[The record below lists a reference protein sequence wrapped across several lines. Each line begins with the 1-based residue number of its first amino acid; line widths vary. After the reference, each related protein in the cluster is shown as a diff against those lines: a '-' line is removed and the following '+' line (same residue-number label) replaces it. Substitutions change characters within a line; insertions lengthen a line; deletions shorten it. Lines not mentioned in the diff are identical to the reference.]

1 MTFRRVALLAMVALL
16 AAPSAFAQDDDLLVP
31 LGASSSKSSAKP
43 PKGKR
48 RTGSATATPKPPKKG
63 SKPTTKR
70 GASSKATPPA
80 ATAAAPDDDLVVPL
94 TAKTELL
101 VKVGGGLKG
110 ARLIVDNK
118 DMGTLPAASMEV
130 EPGEHIV
137 VVRRPG
143 YSEFAKR
150 VTVEAGRV
158 NEVPATLE
166 AVSAVVSVTVDV
178 PGAAIRVDGDPA
190 GNAPLTNLLLKP
202 GSHDIE
208 ARRSGFEPEH
218 NTLLVRAGKD
228 YTVNLH
234 LRPSENVDKPAVAS
248 ADRPT
253 ATQLTPREKTRSEA
267 VAALTPDAETTQEV
281 QPSRPLYKRWY
292 FWAGVGAVAAAAVV
306 GTVAMTQSS
315 AATPLKPTDVCGG
328 PCDGT
333 INAPTG
339 SGLVRF

>member
-1 MTFRRVALLAMVALL
+1 MVALL

-31 LGASSSKSSAKP
+31 LGPSTGKSTAKP

-48 RTGSATATPKPPKKG
+48 RTGSATATSKPPKKG
-63 SKPTTKR
+63 GKATAKR
-70 GASSKATPPA
+70 GAKGTQAKPPE

-118 DMGTLPAASMEV
+118 DMGTLPAASLEV
-130 EPGEHIV
+130 EPGEHVV

-150 VTVEAGRV
+150 VTVDAGRV
-158 NEVPATLE
+158 NEVTATLE

-178 PGAAIRVDGDPA
+178 PGAAIRVDGEPA

-228 YTVNLH
+228 YTVSLH
-234 LRPSENVDKPAVAS
+234 LRPSENADNPVVAS

-253 ATQLTPREKTRSEA
+253 AAQLTPLEKPRPDA
-267 VAALTPDAETTQEV
+267 VTALTPESETTQEV

-292 FWAGVGAVAAAAVV
+292 FWAGVGAVVAAGVV

-315 AATPLKPTDVCGG
+315 PATPLTPTQVCGG

-333 INAPTG
+333 INSPTG
-339 SGLVRF
+339 SGAVRF